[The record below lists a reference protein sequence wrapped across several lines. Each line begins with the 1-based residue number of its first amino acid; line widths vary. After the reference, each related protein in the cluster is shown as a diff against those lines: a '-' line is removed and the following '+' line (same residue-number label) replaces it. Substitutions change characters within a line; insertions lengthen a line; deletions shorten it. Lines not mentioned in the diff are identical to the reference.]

1 MDKQDLIYFLISE
14 IKKQGFDVVG
24 HNLFPLSAV
33 VNINK
38 KVLIYNPTTITPF
51 KLAHELS
58 HIINKDC
65 HRTNEYD
72 ALSVH
77 EIRANREA
85 ILMLWQVFEQNGG
98 NYSYFS
104 FFADLTES
112 PFELAYTIVSREY
125 SEMIEAITEIYD
137 DGISADIEKSQLHD
151 YALDYISSCNELE
164 SINLYSFLD
173 SYHLDYN
180 LYDLAKKEFCKLL
193 GVA

>member
-1 MDKQDLIYFLISE
+1 MDKQDLIDFLLTE

-24 HNLFPLSAV
+24 NNDFPLSAV
-33 VNINK
+33 DN
-38 KVLIYNPTTITPF
+38 
-51 KLAHELS
+51 
-58 HIINKDC
+58 INKDC
-65 HRTNEYD
+65 HRTNDYD

-112 PFELAYTIVSREY
+112 PFELAYTIISNEY
-125 SEMIEAITEIYD
+125 HDMLEAITEIYED
-137 DGISADIEKSQLHD
+137 DLSVDIEKSQLHK

-164 SINLYSFLD
+164 LINLYSFLD
-173 SYHLDYN
+173 SYHLDYD
-180 LYDLAKKEFCKLL
+180 LYDLAKKEFSKLL